1 MPREVSFLADYL
13 FFFLSAG
20 KALARCV
27 STCYVNVFLSVYR
40 FTFWTYREG
49 MANSGKPSKKITK
62 RQTPAK
68 TSYTS
73 PFTPTWSPLPQE
85 DMQFILK
92 TLKDKLLSTG
102 LEKKEVKVFRP
113 WRKKKDQQP
122 VAAMSEPV
130 CQVKDSPKNGWT
142 DVATR
147 RQLAIGINEVT
158 KALERNELK
167 LVLVCKSVKPIHM
180 TNHLIALSVTRGVP
194 ACQVPRLSQSVSEPL
209 GLKSVLALGFRQCAS
224 KDEDIFTDTVD
235 AIKPRVPSLDVAWL
249 QGAASAL
256 TPYNPNDK
264 EENKMEEESGERKG
278 EKRKLESESE
288 ALTESPSSCTL
299 QPLKVKK
306 IVANPEKKRQ
316 KKVKS

>member
-1 MPREVSFLADYL
+1 MPT
-13 FFFLSAG
+13 AG
-20 KALARCV
+20 K
-27 STCYVNVFLSVYR
+27 
-40 FTFWTYREG
+40 
-49 MANSGKPSKKITK
+49 PKKETK

-68 TSYTS
+68 TSFTS

-92 TLKDKLLSTG
+92 TLKDKLLSMG

-122 VAAMSEPV
+122 VAVMPEPV
-130 CQVKDSPKNGWT
+130 CQVQESPKNGWT
-142 DVATR
+142 DVAAR

-167 LVLVCKSVKPIHM
+167 LVLVCKSVKPKHM

-209 GLKSVLALGFRQCAS
+209 GLKSVLALGFRRCAS
-224 KDEDIFTDTVD
+224 KDDEVFTDTVD

-249 QGAASAL
+249 QGAAATL
-256 TPYNPNDK
+256 TPEDPADK
-264 EENKMEEESGERKG
+264 EENKMEEEKSGERRG
-278 EKRKLESESE
+278 EKRKLESEAE
-288 ALTESPSSCTL
+288 EVTESPSSCTL

-306 IVANPEKKRQ
+306 IVANPAKKRQ
-316 KKVKS
+316 KIKS